1 MYAEGQGYGAEELKK
16 WLWELL
22 GREYDAG
29 EEIED
34 AKRCFS
40 LGQIDALCMLRTEK
54 SEGKALVLDEPL
66 AHRIKRFS
74 I

>member
-34 AKRCFS
+34 AKAVFRWDR
-40 LGQIDALCMLRTEK
+40 LMLC
-54 SEGKALVLDEPL
+54 AC
-66 AHRIKRFS
+66 
-74 I
+74 